1 MIDIVRFWHLTA
13 ETGQFL
19 CLLAGGTASC
29 FLRMA
34 IPRIVPLSGNTC
46 TKAWYIVYRGLV
58 HRLPRAGNET
68 GKAAQR
74 KEAEKELGANVACTL
89 KGAIGGNQRV
99 GSGNRQK
106 KSVFPSFW

>member
-19 CLLAGGTASC
+19 CLLAVGTVSC

-34 IPRIVPLSGNTC
+34 IPRIVPRPGKPIT
-46 TKAWYIVYRGLV
+46 TAWYIVYHGLV

-68 GKAAQR
+68 GKAAQ
-74 KEAEKELGANVACTL
+74 
-89 KGAIGGNQRV
+89 
-99 GSGNRQK
+99 
-106 KSVFPSFW
+106 

>member
-19 CLLAGGTASC
+19 CLLAGGAVSC

-34 IPRIVPLSGNTC
+34 IPRIVPRPGKPIT
-46 TKAWYIVYRGLV
+46 TAWYIVYHGLV

-68 GKAAQR
+68 GKAAQ
-74 KEAEKELGANVACTL
+74 
-89 KGAIGGNQRV
+89 
-99 GSGNRQK
+99 
-106 KSVFPSFW
+106 